1 MAKQAVI
8 HTDNDEN
15 GANASSKHAELK
27 RAKFGKRIGE
37 AHVELVKLQEWI
49 KRTGAK

>member
-15 GANASSKHAELK
+15 GANASSKHAELE
-27 RAKFGKRIGE
+27 RAKFEK
-37 AHVELVKLQEWI
+37 ELKKL
-49 KRTGAK
+49 TSNL